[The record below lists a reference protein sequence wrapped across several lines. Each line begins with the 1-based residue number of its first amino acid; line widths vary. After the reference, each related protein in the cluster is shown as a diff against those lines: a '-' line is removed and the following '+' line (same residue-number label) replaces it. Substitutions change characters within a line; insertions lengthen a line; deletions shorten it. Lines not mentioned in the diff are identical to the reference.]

1 MKTPTIIT
9 KIFTNKYFLYFLVF
23 LAFTNVMGYIMVG
36 NINAIIYFI
45 IIALVASC
53 FSQNMAIILFF
64 ALFLTS
70 LMVVNKMTGKEGL
83 ENNSDEGTDDQKKK
97 NIDTTVTTPINNNL
111 PVVPPQIPASD
122 ESFVNKKKPRVD
134 YAATVE
140 DAYDNLNK
148 IIGGDGMQKLTA
160 DTQTLMK
167 QQLQLAEAMKTMTPL
182 IQNITPLLSQ
192 TKEML
197 GGMDMSHIDNIASLA
212 KSFTG

>member
-1 MKTPTIIT
+1 
-9 KIFTNKYFLYFLVF
+9 
-23 LAFTNVMGYIMVG
+23 
-36 NINAIIYFI
+36 
-45 IIALVASC
+45 
-53 FSQNMAIILFF
+53 
-64 ALFLTS
+64 
-70 LMVVNKMTGKEGL
+70 MVVNKMTGKEGL
-83 ENNSDEGTDDQKKK
+83 ENNSDESSSTDEQNKK
-97 NIDTTVTTPINNNL
+97 NTDTPVNTQINNNL